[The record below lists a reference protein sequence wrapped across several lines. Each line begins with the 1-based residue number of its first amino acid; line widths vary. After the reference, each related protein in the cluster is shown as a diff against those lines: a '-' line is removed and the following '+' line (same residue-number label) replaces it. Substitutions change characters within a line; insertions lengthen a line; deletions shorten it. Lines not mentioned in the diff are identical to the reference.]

1 PFGRFDFRKR
11 MFGLPKN
18 ANNKEISAVLQKHAY
33 AAVGVWMFMIVIT
46 IAALSIAYRNMCTV
60 IFKVNRRL
68 QSMKEKVDMAEKL
81 MGERKFPDEL
91 LGLLSNVLKID
102 KEADEAMTQSK
113 MVGL

>member
-1 PFGRFDFRKR
+1 MLNSEISKS
-11 MFGLPKN
+11 LEKN
-18 ANNKEISAVLQKHAY
+18 AFM
-33 AAVGVWMFMIVIT
+33 AVGAWIGMIVIT
-46 IAALSIAYRNMCTV
+46 IASLTIAYMNMHTV
-60 IFKVNRRL
+60 LFKVNRRV
-68 QSMKEKVDMAEKL
+68 QSMKEKMDMAEKL